1 MEFSY
6 RERGDGS
13 VAISHRGRVVT
24 TLRRESARRFLTKA
38 AAVDEEER
46 QQLMARATGNFK
58 RGTKARGRG

>member
-1 MEFSY
+1 VEFSY

-24 TLRRESARRFLTKA
+24 TLRREAARRFLA
-38 AAVDEEER
+38 RASSVDEEAR

-58 RGTKARGRG
+58 RGNERRGR

>member
-1 MEFSY
+1 MSGAGFSY

-24 TLRRESARRFLTKA
+24 MLRREAAKRFLARA
-38 AAVDEEER
+38 ADADAEGR

-58 RGTKARGRG
+58 RGNERR

>member
-1 MEFSY
+1 MKFSY

-24 TLRRESARRFLTKA
+24 TLRRDAARRFLAHA
-38 AAVDEEER
+38 AGADEEAR

-58 RGTKARGRG
+58 RGNERRAL

>member
-1 MEFSY
+1 MDFSY

-24 TLRRESARRFLTKA
+24 MLRRDAARRFLARA
-38 AAVDEEER
+38 ADADEEGR